1 LDCTASVGVVPL
13 DLGSAQTAADR
24 FKQVVD
30 HSALRLTTLAA
41 IAPLFYGRAL
51 ANLGR
56 IGSFKL
62 LRTLTRRCRF
72 SRRRGRVR
80 PPEAVRL

>member
-1 LDCTASVGVVPL
+1 
-13 DLGSAQTAADR
+13 LGIGDWG
-24 FKQVVD
+24 F

-51 ANLGR
+51 AKLGR

-72 SRRRGRVR
+72 SRRPRQ
-80 PPEAVRL
+80 EYARLKPSG